1 MSGQTEQLA
10 WKMVSGLLVLLQL
23 ITLAFCG
30 YIILQLDNNR
40 FAIAALEQR
49 VAVVETVQREV
60 VQTLDGSLAPARP
73 AIKP

>member
-23 ITLAFCG
+23 ITMAFCG

-60 VQTLDGSLAPARP
+60 VPTLDGSLAPARP